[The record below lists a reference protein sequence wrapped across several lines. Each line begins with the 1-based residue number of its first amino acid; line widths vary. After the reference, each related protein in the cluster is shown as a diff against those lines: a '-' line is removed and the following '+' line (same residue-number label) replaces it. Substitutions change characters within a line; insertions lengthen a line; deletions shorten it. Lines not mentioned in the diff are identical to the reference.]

1 MLRKFLLLPVNIY
14 FTNWWLSV
22 SSSKR
27 LVIRPS
33 LALKSFANMS
43 SMAQNL
49 SDTKSPNVLI
59 YTSYDVFE
67 LFKKVKNKL
76 QLCLH
81 VDKYITYQLTEAQ
94 VFNTPWKENTTLLVV
109 CCENI
114 SNELAKCFTDY
125 VENGGKL
132 IISCARF
139 DSNLAGVVCEKKLM
153 EGSIEIKYKHS
164 MKIGAY
170 HSLCRYSVSKQEVLA
185 IAMHNNA
192 PVIFRS
198 NFGKGVAIF
207 SEVYLGNEPL
217 NLLFPYAVS
226 RKKNDENYLFILKDI
241 LTKELGLEENSSNVM
256 QPTSGYIVC
265 QNEPCLKKVIDSLKV
280 KDITIKMSDLKTDET
295 DSAHSDS
302 LKLLLQSDDGSEE
315 SLLFDKILYFSHL
328 NTKIFGR
335 VVVFFPVITTT
346 MIASEYFSDYE
357 GLTVIAR
364 RQIGG
369 RGRSDNKWISPEG
382 CAMFTLHFS
391 LSLSSKLGQKLS
403 ILQHLSSLAI
413 VHGIKKIP
421 GFGYLDLRLKWPNDI
436 YYGKDKKLG
445 GVIAHTTIQG
455 NVAHV
460 YSGCGINVNNS
471 RPTTCLNDIIKY
483 HNAVHSDILPL
494 LETEQVIACTLTEME
509 NLVQDFEKSG
519 PEAFKTLYYK
529 YWMHDH
535 HRVTLSSSGE
545 EGTVVGLDDFGFLM
559 VETDKGEKL
568 VLQPDGNRFDI
579 MQNLIISK
587 S

>member
-1 MLRKFLLLPVNIY
+1 MFRKFLLLSVNVY
-14 FTNWWLSV
+14 FTNLWLSV

-27 LVIRPS
+27 LVIRSS
-33 LALKSFANMS
+33 LVLKLFANMS
-43 SMAQNL
+43 STAQNL
-49 SDTKSPNVLI
+49 SDIKSPNVLI
-59 YTSYDVFE
+59 YTDDNAFE
-67 LFKKVKNKL
+67 LYKKVKNKL

-81 VDKYITYQLTEAQ
+81 VDKYITYQLTKAQ
-94 VFNTPWKENTTLLVV
+94 VFNTPWKENTALLVV

-114 SNELAKCFTDY
+114 SNDLAKCFTDY

-132 IISCARF
+132 IISCTSF
-139 DSNLAGVVCEKKLM
+139 NSNLTGAVCDKKLHD
-153 EGSIEIKYKHS
+153 ENWIQIKYRHS
-164 MKIGAY
+164 KELSVYQGKF
-170 HSLCRYSVSKQEVLA
+170 RYSVSKQEVLA
-185 IAMHNNA
+185 YDNNNA

-198 NFGKGVAIF
+198 NFGKGIAIISELHLGTEPCNLHF
-207 SEVYLGNEPL
+207 SD
-217 NLLFPYAVS
+217 AVS
-226 RKKNDENYLFILKDI
+226 RKQYDENCLFILKAI
-241 LTKELGLEENSSNVM
+241 LTTELDLEENSSNIM
-256 QPTSGYIVC
+256 QPTSGYIIS
-265 QNEPCLKKVIDSLKV
+265 QNEPCLKKIIDSLKV
-280 KDITIKMSDLKTDET
+280 RDISIKMSDLKTDET
-295 DSAHSDS
+295 DSTHSDS
-302 LKLLLQSDDGSEE
+302 LKLSLQSDDGSEE
-315 SLLFDKILYFSHL
+315 SVLFNKILYFSHL

-391 LSLSSKLGQKLS
+391 LSLSSELGQKLS

-413 VHGIKKIP
+413 VHGIKKISA
-421 GFGYLDLRLKWPNDI
+421 FGNLDLRLKWPNDI

-471 RPTTCLNDIIKY
+471 RPTTCINDIIKH
-483 HNAVHSDILPL
+483 HNALHDASLPL
-494 LETEQVIACTLTEME
+494 LENEQVIACTLTEME

-529 YWMHDH
+529 YWMHDR
-535 HRVTLSSSGE
+535 HRVTLSSSAE
-545 EGTVVGLDDFGFLM
+545 EGTVVGLDDYGFLM
-559 VETDKGEKL
+559 VETDKGKKL
-568 VLQPDGNRFDI
+568 VLQP
-579 MQNLIISK
+579 
-587 S
+587 